1 MVRNANRFRHS
12 VIRLRRSGIRLR
24 YSVTILRRECQRRAV
39 AGVVSAAVAAPIAS
53 AVAEACAAPVA
64 AIVSVA
70 AHTVAATAGDSDEG
84 VDRRRVAS
92 ANDTSRTPPKP
103 LGVVPRSGQLS
114 LEDVGM
120 QWELPGAV
128 ARRDQS
134 HTVGFLLYPAP

>member
-1 MVRNANRFRHS
+1 M
-12 VIRLRRSGIRLR
+12 
-24 YSVTILRRECQRRAV
+24 
-39 AGVVSAAVAAPIAS
+39 
-53 AVAEACAAPVA
+53 A

-120 QWELPGAV
+120 QWELPGGV
-128 ARRDQS
+128 ARRDQ
-134 HTVGFLLYPAP
+134 GLAF